1 MGDPGSYLVIYTI
14 DFFIH
19 FSEIKINLQS
29 IQRAQKSPLI
39 LKGMEIMG
47 MG

>member
-14 DFFIH
+14 DLFIH